1 MNVEIFEVGVIATN
15 CYFLTDDKDSLGLIV
30 DPAAPSDSL
39 NKRIE
44 EFGLSNIKYILLTH
58 GHFDHIGYADELRKK
73 TGAKIVIYN
82 GEEKFLRNSAL
93 NLSSFMGEI
102 KIAPVDAD
110 VIVNDGDKIPF
121 GEKSI
126 EIIHTPGHT
135 SGSCCYIIDDILFSG
150 DTLMAGSMGRTDF
163 PTGNDDEI
171 IESLRRIKNLKGDY
185 KVYCGHGSE
194 TTLDYERKNNFCMK
208 NL

>member
-1 MNVEIFEVGVIATN
+1 MNVEVFEVGIISTN
-15 CYFLTDDKDSLGLIV
+15 CYVLSDDNGLGLIV

-44 EFGLSNIKYILLTH
+44 EFGLNNIKYILLTH
-58 GHFDHIGYADELRKK
+58 GHFDHIGYADKLRKE

-93 NLSSFMGEI
+93 NLASFMGGM
-102 KIAPVDAD
+102 KIAPFDAD
-110 VIVNDGDKIPF
+110 IIVNDGDEIPF
-121 GEKSI
+121 GEKFI
-126 EIIHTPGHT
+126 NVIHTPGHT

-163 PTGNDDEI
+163 PTGDYDKI
-171 IESLRRIKNLKGDY
+171 IESLRRIKNLKDNY
-185 KVYCGHGSE
+185 RVYCGHGSE